1 MSSHQN
7 HQTKPHRFTPGN
19 HYKLFAQPELPAC
32 DAFRWLTLWIQFL
45 ESVHYGHPLNPDDY
59 IFPAMGAN
67 GVVQPQEHVSHDTVQ
82 NWINEATT
90 GVEIRQASGGSFST
104 HCFRRGGAQY
114 RFMYAPV
121 GKRWSLAVVRWW
133 GGWAEGENVRMLFWS
148 ANVTSRLSHY
158 TYISATP

>member
-7 HQTKPHRFTPGN
+7 HRTKPHRFTPGN

-32 DAFRWLTLWIQFL
+32 DAFHWLTLWIQYL
-45 ESVHYGHPLNPDDY
+45 ESVHYGRPLNPEDY
-59 IFPAMGAN
+59 IFPAMSVN
-67 GVVQPQEHVSHDTVQ
+67 GVMQPQEHISHDTVQ

-90 GVEIRQASGGSFST
+90 GAEIRRASGGSFST

-121 GKRWSLAVVRWW
+121 GQRWSLAVVRWW
-133 GGWAEGENVRMLFWS
+133 GGWAEGENVRTLFRS
-148 ANVTSRLSHY
+148 LNITSRLSRPY
-158 TYISATP
+158 